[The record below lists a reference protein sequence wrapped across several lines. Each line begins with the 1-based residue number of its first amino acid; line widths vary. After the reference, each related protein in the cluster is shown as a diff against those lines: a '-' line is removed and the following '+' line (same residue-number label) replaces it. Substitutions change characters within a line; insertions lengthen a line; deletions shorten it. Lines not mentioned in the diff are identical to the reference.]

1 MADRRADRPGLRQ
14 GGAILGLAL
23 VVALGLGVRMLDAPV
38 VFTPEGIR
46 AAGPDAYYH
55 LRRVAFG
62 YEHFPKVLE
71 RDPYLN
77 HPHGGDVIWPP
88 GLDWSVA
95 AAARLALGP
104 DAPAER
110 LQRFALHV
118 PVGMGIAALLGTFA
132 FAAWRMGVGAA
143 LVASGLL
150 ALLPAHAL
158 YSRIGMLDHHAAE
171 PLVTLGFLFAATFL
185 LEGGGPRRSALSGSL
200 PAVALAAVIAGS
212 FWIWPGSLLQLAL
225 LDAGLA
231 LRLVAGPAGEATR
244 RLAGQAALAHAL
256 AALALLPFAGRSYA
270 HWGSFAP
277 VVLGAFQPWLLGCGA
292 VAHAALAWRARD
304 EPLRRFASL
313 FGIGILLLLASGAVW
328 PELAAAPREIWGW
341 LARDEA
347 FQSQVSESLPLFN
360 ADPRG
365 RATLALRL
373 LSGAVLAFPIVWGIH
388 AASLRRRFDA
398 GGVALSILAV
408 GLGLAAI
415 AQRRFANAFSVP
427 FVLLLG
433 WLVAVWIPAALRAG
447 RLRRPARAGVWC
459 AVAVLGLA
467 ALLPSLDGLAPG
479 LNRRAERR
487 AGEPLRLA
495 VDQWRRHELHRL
507 AEWMAEHT
515 PETAGYDPTAG
526 APRPGYGVLGHWSN
540 GHIVVGVARRPA
552 VVTNFGD
559 DLGPENMV
567 AMARYFQA
575 PEPEASRILDALRV
589 RYAILEFR
597 KQVPLH
603 EFAAG
608 SMISR
613 AFFADGERA
622 TAARERRGGEE
633 RDVVGRFPAL
643 ARHRLVY
650 EAAPKPWAP
659 DQPFFKLYEHVAG
672 AWLEGR
678 APAGSAVQASLGLE
692 TARGRRFAW
701 RSEAR
706 SGPDGRYR
714 LRIPYATVGAAT
726 AVRSDPSVVVRTTLA
741 EHRVVVHERD
751 VQEGRSVAVPAGA
764 APAAAG
770 SPR

>member
-158 YSRIGMLDHHAAE
+158 
-171 PLVTLGFLFAATFL
+171 
-185 LEGGGPRRSALSGSL
+185 
-200 PAVALAAVIAGS
+200 
-212 FWIWPGSLLQLAL
+212 
-225 LDAGLA
+225 
-231 LRLVAGPAGEATR
+231 
-244 RLAGQAALAHAL
+244 

-398 GGVALSILAV
+398 GGVALSILC
-408 GLGLAAI
+408 LLYTSDAA
-415 AQRRFANAFSVP
+415 
-427 FVLLLG
+427 
-433 WLVAVWIPAALRAG
+433 
-447 RLRRPARAGVWC
+447 
-459 AVAVLGLA
+459 
-467 ALLPSLDGLAPG
+467 D
-479 LNRRAERR
+479 E
-487 AGEPLRLA
+487 
-495 VDQWRRHELHRL
+495 
-507 AEWMAEHT
+507 
-515 PETAGYDPTAG
+515 
-526 APRPGYGVLGHWSN
+526 
-540 GHIVVGVARRPA
+540 
-552 VVTNFGD
+552 
-559 DLGPENMV
+559 
-567 AMARYFQA
+567 
-575 PEPEASRILDALRV
+575 
-589 RYAILEFR
+589 
-597 KQVPLH
+597 
-603 EFAAG
+603 
-608 SMISR
+608 
-613 AFFADGERA
+613 
-622 TAARERRGGEE
+622 
-633 RDVVGRFPAL
+633 
-643 ARHRLVY
+643 
-650 EAAPKPWAP
+650 
-659 DQPFFKLYEHVAG
+659 
-672 AWLEGR
+672 
-678 APAGSAVQASLGLE
+678 
-692 TARGRRFAW
+692 
-701 RSEAR
+701 
-706 SGPDGRYR
+706 
-714 LRIPYATVGAAT
+714 
-726 AVRSDPSVVVRTTLA
+726 
-741 EHRVVVHERD
+741 
-751 VQEGRSVAVPAGA
+751 
-764 APAAAG
+764 
-770 SPR
+770 